1 MNKKTRAIALVMVIV
16 MVIALLASVVLPY
29 IVL

>member
-1 MNKKTRAIALVMVIV
+1 MNKKTRMVALALVVV

-29 IVL
+29 IS